1 MFVTFGKHQ
10 ASTAKS
16 VDRMRLS
23 HGKVNTLEV
32 FYSLSSEVTNLPRRD
47 AREVVAD
54 STGGS
59 S

>member
-23 HGKVNTLEV
+23 HGKVNTFEV
-32 FYSLSSEVTNLPRRD
+32 FYSFEATNLPRRD